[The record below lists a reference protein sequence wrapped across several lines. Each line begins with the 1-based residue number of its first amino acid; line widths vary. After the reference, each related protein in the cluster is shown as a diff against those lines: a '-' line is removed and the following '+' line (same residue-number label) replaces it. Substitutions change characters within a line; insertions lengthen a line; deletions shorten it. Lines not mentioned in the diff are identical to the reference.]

1 MRGPITNKNNDINWK
16 NKLENF
22 NIDPTLK
29 WEKAEIIELNP
40 NILSLQNEKGEN
52 IKIYKSD
59 LNWIIKNKN
68 IDDKFNKGDFIFV
81 KKG

>member
-1 MRGPITNKNNDINWK
+1 MIGVMVGEVQLRTKITILIE

-59 LNWIIKNKN
+59 LN
-68 IDDKFNKGDFIFV
+68 
-81 KKG
+81 